1 MILSVCRAVVFRAS
15 YTATVETMLQTYRES
30 NVTFL
35 RSPAL
40 EAIPGI
46 VHAFSTRRV
55 DSGDVSLGG
64 DGRLIQDN
72 RDRFMAAVGL
82 EAWPIAR
89 LRQTHSNLVHWV
101 RDNESV
107 NDVAE
112 GDAVGTSLHGVALG
126 VMTADCVPILIA
138 DLRARAVAVTHAGWR
153 GTSQGVVR
161 KMVNRMVSGTGLRPS
176 DLSAAIGPHIGVC
189 CMEVGEEVFDW
200 FALPEVFDRRTEWPR
215 PHLNLAEANRLQLV
229 GAGLSPERVQV
240 SKLCTRCRSDLFH
253 SYRRDSDAAGRMLA
267 VIGIEP

>member
-1 MILSVCRAVVFRAS
+1 MD
-15 YTATVETMLQTYRES
+15 
-30 NVTFL
+30 
-35 RSPAL
+35 
-40 EAIPGI
+40 AIPGV

-55 DSGDVSLGG
+55 ESSDVSLGG
-64 DGRLIQDN
+64 DGPRIQDN

-89 LRQTHSNLVHWV
+89 LRQVHSNIVHWV
-101 RDNESV
+101 GDNEFV
-107 NDVAE
+107 NDIAE
-112 GDAVGTSLHGVALG
+112 GDAAGTSLPGLALG

-138 DLRARAVAVTHAGWR
+138 DGKAQAIAVAHAGWR
-153 GTSQGVVR
+153 GTSEGVVR
-161 KMVNRMVSGTGLRPS
+161 KTVDAMVSGKGIEPS

-200 FALPEVFDRRTEWPR
+200 FAQPEVFERRPEWSR

-229 GAGLSPERVQV
+229 AAGLGPERVQV
-240 SKLCTRCRSDLFH
+240 STLCTRCRSDMFH
-253 SYRRDSDAAGRMLA
+253 SYRRDGDDAGRMLS